1 MDSRNTKIG
10 EHNPMVCNLGRICQE
25 NVLRFEVAMDDTFL
39 MKVAK
44 STNHLA
50 NNDSCVKLFGCP
62 MAKQEGH
69 EIAPGG
75 KFREGIAIFMRS
87 VMPR

>member
-1 MDSRNTKIG
+1 
-10 EHNPMVCNLGRICQE
+10 
-25 NVLRFEVAMDDTFL
+25 

-75 KFREGIAIFMRS
+75 KFREGIAIFVRS
-87 VMPR
+87 VMPW